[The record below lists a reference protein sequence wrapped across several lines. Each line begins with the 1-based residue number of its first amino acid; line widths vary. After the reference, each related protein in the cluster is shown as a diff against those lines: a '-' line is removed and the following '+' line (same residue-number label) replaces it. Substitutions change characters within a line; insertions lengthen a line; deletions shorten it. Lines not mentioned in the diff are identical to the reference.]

1 MVAIVPSCLIITR
14 THLF

>member
-1 MVAIVPSCLIITR
+1 MVAVAPSCLIITR